1 MLTEIREKTV
11 VNEDGMVQIRALDL
25 PIGTKVEVVVT
36 VDIEEMDTTEYLLST
51 EANRKHLE
59 EALEELKHPENFIR
73 VDVDDL
79 ENLWKK

>member
-11 VNEDGMVQIRALDL
+11 VNKDGMVQIRALDL

-59 EALEELKHPENFIR
+59 RAMQDAEDPKKRIY
-73 VDVDDL
+73 VDI
-79 ENLWKK
+79 ENL

>member
-1 MLTEIREKTV
+1 MPTEIREKTV
-11 VNEDGMVQIRALDL
+11 VNKDGMVQIRALDL

-59 EALEELKHPENFIR
+59 RAMQDAK
-73 VDVDDL
+73 DL
-79 ENLWKK
+79 EKRIYVDIENL

>member
-1 MLTEIREKTV
+1 MPTEIREKTV
-11 VNEDGMVQIRALDL
+11 VNKDGMVQIRALDL

-59 EALEELKHPENFIR
+59 RAMQDAKDPEKRIY
-73 VDVDDL
+73 VDI
-79 ENLWKK
+79 ENL